1 MDVLPQGLLGIFK
14 KKKKLMIFVFYMN
27 NFKLKY
33 LQRTF
38 QTKSPKNT
46 VL

>member
-14 KKKKLMIFVFYMN
+14 KKNMIFVFYMN